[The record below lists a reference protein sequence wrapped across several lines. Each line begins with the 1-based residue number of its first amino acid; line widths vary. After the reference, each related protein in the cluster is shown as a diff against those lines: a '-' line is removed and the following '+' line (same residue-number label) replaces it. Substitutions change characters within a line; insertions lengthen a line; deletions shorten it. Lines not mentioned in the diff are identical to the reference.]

1 MDRTAKFLGAVFLAL
16 MIVAPLAQ
24 ATQVLYKSPQQLGTE
39 SALVVRGEVTGVRSY
54 WNQSGTKILTRTS
67 ISVDDTYKGASGRSI
82 NIVQLGG
89 VVGDVRV
96 TVHGA
101 LSWSPGEEV
110 LLFLE
115 PHTGGDWR
123 VSGFFQGKYNVVRD
137 QNGRAFIKN
146 APAGDSGLVGA
157 PSAGG
162 QPRLSGP
169 VALDDF
175 VNQALGRR

>member
-16 MIVAPLAQ
+16 IIAAPLAR
-24 ATQVLYKSPQQLGTE
+24 ATQVLFRNPQQLGTE
-39 SALVVRGEVTGVRSY
+39 SALVVRGEVTAVSSY
-54 WNQSGTKILTRTS
+54 WNQSGTKILTQAR

-89 VVGDVRV
+89 VVGHVRM

-123 VSGFFQGKYNVVRD
+123 VAGFFQGKYNIVRD
-137 QNGRAFIKN
+137 QNGRAFVKN
-146 APAGDSGLVGA
+146 APAGDTDLVSA
-157 PSAGG
+157 PGAGG